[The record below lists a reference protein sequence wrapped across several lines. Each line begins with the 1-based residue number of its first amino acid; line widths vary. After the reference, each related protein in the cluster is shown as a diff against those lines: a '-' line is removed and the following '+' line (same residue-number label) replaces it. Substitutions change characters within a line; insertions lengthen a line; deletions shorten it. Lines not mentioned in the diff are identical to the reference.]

1 MIAFSGDFKWLLF
14 KVIFSLFLFVCV
26 CTGEHVCRDPHAHS
40 KSRSYYYILA
50 CGRGKELLQIP
61 SSKCIISWRIFQ
73 RTTTNNFTICME
85 IQKTLKSQSNLEKEE
100 LELEESIYLTSDYT
114 TKLESSRQY
123 GTGTKTEI

>member
-73 RTTTNNFTICME
+73 RLIFLLVVYEVHAFKKIRKIFGC
-85 IQKTLKSQSNLEKEE
+85 L
-100 LELEESIYLTSDYT
+100 
-114 TKLESSRQY
+114 
-123 GTGTKTEI
+123 